1 MPKVLPL
8 LLTLF
13 PLVHLHWPF
22 LMGPPEGAR
31 MESGHG
37 GGGHKEGGWTAD
49 RTQAPTGNTQWPGS
63 DQHKQARTVLDRRQ
77 TQRYPVVKAA
87 HSHRH
92 KVTSTEGQHI
102 HKEVLVHPDD
112 RRRGITHR
120 LHPANSSRQRQQTHT
135 QRPQLS
141 RQMEYQ
147 RNRARQE
154 TEMHRAQMQSSNK
167 GTDTVR
173 AQPQVRFIAGHSH
186 THRETHSSVV
196 CQRHTVS
203 ETHPSSVAD

>member
-1 MPKVLPL
+1 M
-8 LLTLF
+8 
-13 PLVHLHWPF
+13 
-22 LMGPPEGAR
+22 
-31 MESGHG
+31 
-37 GGGHKEGGWTAD
+37 
-49 RTQAPTGNTQWPGS
+49 
-63 DQHKQARTVLDRRQ
+63 
-77 TQRYPVVKAA
+77 
-87 HSHRH
+87 
-92 KVTSTEGQHI
+92 TSTEGQHI

-120 LHPANSSRQRQQTHT
+120 LHPANSSRRRQQ
-135 QRPQLS
+135 LS
-141 RQMEYQ
+141 IQMAYQ

-154 TEMHRAQMQSSNK
+154 PEMHRAQMQSSNK

-203 ETHPSSVAD
+203 ETHPSSVADSETDRHLGQLSC